1 MQENKTVSITGGTG
15 HLGVCL
21 INMLLE
27 QNYSVNALYV
37 TKKPAV
43 EHPNLK
49 WVQGDIT
56 KPNSFDQLLDNSSV
70 LIHSAGMISIGEKE
84 AQKVYNINV
93 NGTENVMNA
102 CLKQNIKMIYIS
114 SSAAVVETTNNEVY
128 NEDRPYKTKNDFNY
142 DWTKATAE
150 KNVLDGVNNNNL
162 DAFIIRPTAIVGPPD
177 NKPSHFG
184 QTILD
189 MANYKMPII
198 TTGGY
203 NLVDVRD
210 ISQTIINSIDKGSKG
225 EIYLI
230 GGSYY
235 SIKEIAKI
243 SNPSK
248 NFFCMP
254 LDILISLVPLINLYK
269 KLFPL
274 RWPITKESLITLKLA
289 PKNMDCSKAKKQ
301 LNHSERPITETIND
315 LLTWFRKKQQ
325 E

>member
-15 HLGVCL
+15 HLGACL
-21 INMLLE
+21 INMLLD
-27 QNYSVNALYV
+27 QNYIVNALYV
-37 TKKPAV
+37 TKKPTI

-56 KPNSFDQLLDNSSV
+56 KPRSFDQLLDNSSV

-84 AQKVYNINV
+84 EQKVYNINV
-93 NGTENVMNA
+93 NGTENAIYA
-102 CLKQNIKMIYIS
+102 CINQNVKMIYIS
-114 SSAAVVETTNNEVY
+114 SSAAVVETKNNEVY
-128 NEDRPYKTKNDFNY
+128 NEDRPYKTENDFTY

-150 KNVLDGVNNNNL
+150 KIVLDSVKNKNL
-162 DAFIIRPTAIVGPPD
+162 DALIIRPTAIIGPPD

-210 ISQTIINSIDKGSKG
+210 LSQTIINSIDKGTKG
-225 EIYLI
+225 EVYLV

-243 SNPSK
+243 SNP
-248 NFFCMP
+248 NRYFFCMP
-254 LDILISLVPLINLYK
+254 LGFLISMVPLINLYK
-269 KLFPL
+269 KMFPL
-274 RWPITKESLITLKLA
+274 PWPITKESLITLKLA
-289 PKNMDCSKAKKQ
+289 PKNMDCSKARIQ
-301 LNHSERPITETIND
+301 LNHNERPITETIND
-315 LLTWFRKKQQ
+315 LLIWFKKN
-325 E
+325 